1 MEESSY
7 LKKILSGALI
17 VLIGTFISKILSYSY
32 RVLVGRIGTEEYG
45 LLSLGLAIS
54 GSLIVISTLGLNIGV
69 QRYVSYYKGKLD
81 NARIKGIIT
90 SSLKILLPLS
100 LSFGFILF
108 ILSNAVSINLFHNA
122 KLSPILKILA
132 ISIPLTVIGD
142 IFLNTIRA
150 FQKVEYEVFTKN
162 LGENFFKLTFTFI
175 FLYLGLGVIGAS
187 IAYVIAIFFT
197 CLVAFY
203 LVEKKIFP
211 IFKTKVKSIKSNK
224 ELLFY
229 SIPLVLNT
237 FVFLVIL
244 WTDTIMIG
252 YFKNASEVGIYN
264 AALPTAQLMIVIP
277 NSLVVLFLPILTEL
291 YAQKK
296 TQMFGSLY
304 KTVTKWIF
312 GINLSLLLILISFP
326 KEILGIMFGKEYA
339 AGSEVLIIVSI
350 CYFIFYLFLTSNRIL
365 LALEKTKTVF
375 YITLVGALSNVVLNL
390 LFIPYYGIN
399 GAAIA
404 TGISL
409 LLMALLL
416 LVSTYKITKVI
427 PFKYN
432 YLKIISAAIIS
443 FFIIK
448 WFKESFTP
456 KSIVSLI
463 IAALVSLSV
472 YFVMLLIL
480 KSFEK
485 EDREMIKSLKPKFLQ

>member
-1 MEESSY
+1 MEESGH
-7 LKKILSGALI
+7 LRRIFSGALI
-17 VLIGTFISKILSYSY
+17 ILIGTFISKLLSYGY
-32 RVLVGRIGTEEYG
+32 RVIVGRIGTEQYG

-108 ILSNAVSINLFHNA
+108 ILSDQISINFFHNA

-150 FQKVEYEVFTKN
+150 FQKIEYEVFTKN
-162 LGENFFKLTFTFI
+162 LGENFFKLTFTFV

-187 IAYVIAIFFT
+187 IAYVIAVFFT
-197 CLVAFY
+197 CIAALY

-252 YFKNASEVGIYN
+252 YFKNASDVGIYN

-277 NSLVVLFLPILTEL
+277 NSLVALFLPILTEL

-296 TQMFGSLY
+296 TQMFGSFY

-312 GINLSLLLILISFP
+312 GLNLSLLIIFASFP
-326 KEILGIMFGKEYA
+326 KEILGIMFGK
-339 AGSEVLIIVSI
+339 
-350 CYFIFYLFLTSNRIL
+350 
-365 LALEKTKTVF
+365 
-375 YITLVGALSNVVLNL
+375 
-390 LFIPYYGIN
+390 
-399 GAAIA
+399 
-404 TGISL
+404 
-409 LLMALLL
+409 
-416 LVSTYKITKVI
+416 
-427 PFKYN
+427 
-432 YLKIISAAIIS
+432 
-443 FFIIK
+443 
-448 WFKESFTP
+448 
-456 KSIVSLI
+456 
-463 IAALVSLSV
+463 
-472 YFVMLLIL
+472 
-480 KSFEK
+480 
-485 EDREMIKSLKPKFLQ
+485 

>member
-7 LKKILSGALI
+7 LKKIFSGALI
-17 VLIGTFISKILSYSY
+17 VLIGTFISKILSYGY

-108 ILSNAVSINLFHNA
+108 ILSDQISINFFHNA

-150 FQKVEYEVFTKN
+150 FQKIEYEVFTKN
-162 LGENFFKLTFTFI
+162 LGENFFKLAFTFL

-187 IAYVIAIFFT
+187 IAYVIAVFFT
-197 CLVAFY
+197 FIASLY

-252 YFKNASEVGIYN
+252 YFKNASDVGIYN

-277 NSLVVLFLPILTEL
+277 NSLVALFLPILTEL

-296 TQMFGSLY
+296 TQMFGSFY

-312 GINLSLLLILISFP
+312 GINLSF
-326 KEILGIMFGKEYA
+326 
-339 AGSEVLIIVSI
+339 
-350 CYFIFYLFLTSNRIL
+350 FYLASFLN
-365 LALEKTKTVF
+365 
-375 YITLVGALSNVVLNL
+375 
-390 LFIPYYGIN
+390 
-399 GAAIA
+399 
-404 TGISL
+404 ISL
-409 LLMALLL
+409 NA
-416 LVSTYKITKVI
+416 
-427 PFKYN
+427 
-432 YLKIISAAIIS
+432 
-443 FFIIK
+443 
-448 WFKESFTP
+448 
-456 KSIVSLI
+456 
-463 IAALVSLSV
+463 
-472 YFVMLLIL
+472 IL
-480 KSFEK
+480 KLLNMLCPFCIE
-485 EDREMIKSLKPKFLQ
+485 

>member
-1 MEESSY
+1 MEESGY
-7 LKKILSGALI
+7 LKKIFSGAVI
-17 VLIGTFISKILSYSY
+17 ILIGTFISKFLSYGY

-81 NARIKGIIT
+81 DARIKGIIT

-100 LSFGFILF
+100 LSFGLILF
-108 ILSNAVSINLFHNA
+108 ILSDLISIKFFHNA
-122 KLSPILKILA
+122 NLSPILKILA
-132 ISIPLTVIGD
+132 ISIPLTVLGD

-150 FQKVEYEVFTKN
+150 FQKVKYEVFTKN
-162 LGENFFKLTFTFI
+162 LGENFFKLLFTFI
-175 FLYLGLGVIGAS
+175 FIYLGLGVIGAS
-187 IAYVIAIFFT
+187 IAYVIAVFFT
-197 CLVAFY
+197 FIATLY
-203 LVEKKIFP
+203 IVEKKIFP

-264 AALPTAQLMIVIP
+264 AALPTAQLMLIIP

-296 TQMFGSLY
+296 TEMFGSLY

-312 GINLSLLLILISFP
+312 GSNLSLLIILVSFP
-326 KEILGIMFGKEYA
+326 KEILGILFGKEYT
-339 AGSEVLIIVSI
+339 AGSEVLVIVSV

-365 LALEKTKTVF
+365 LTLEKTKTVF
-375 YITLVGALSNVVLNL
+375 YITLVGALTNVVLNL
-390 LFIPYYGIN
+390 FFIPGYGIN

-409 LLMALLL
+409 LIMALLL
-416 LVSTYKITKVI
+416 LVSAYKITKVI

-432 YLKIISAAIIS
+432 YLKIVSAAIIS

-448 WFKESFTP
+448 WLKEFFIPDSII
-456 KSIVSLI
+456 SLIIVSLI
-463 IAALVSLSV
+463 S
-472 YFVMLLIL
+472 LLIYFIILFVL

-485 EDREMIKSLKPKFLQ
+485 EDKEMIKSLKPKFLQ